1 MTEVSQSGAGLGS
14 PESQR
19 KGGLGD
25 RFRGL
30 AQDEL
35 PLLTAPLVASLVETL
50 SLGDALWRGK
60 KRGKGK
66 AWACSLE
73 VECAKTDRLK

>member
-60 KRGKGK
+60 NSVDVLLGGR
-66 AWACSLE
+66 AYSMSLAL
-73 VECAKTDRLK
+73 VFFK